1 MLHLS
6 CLCCALCGI
15 GTMEAGFRE
24 VGVNNNESLVARRQ
38 AAVARGVSMAHP
50 IFIERAENALLWDAE
65 GRRYIDFAGGI
76 AVLNTGHRHPRVLEA
91 VRAQLEKVTHTC
103 FQVTGYEPY
112 VALCER
118 LNRLAPGPGPNKTLL
133 MTTGAEAIE
142 NAVKIARAST
152 GRSAVISF
160 AGSFHGRTLMALALT
175 GKVEPYKTG
184 FGPYPAEVY
193 HVPFPNALHGVSTDD
208 ALDAIGMLFK
218 CDIAPD
224 RVAAI
229 VFEPVQG
236 EGGFYIAPKD
246 FVLRLRELCDRH
258 GILLIADEI
267 QSGAGRTGRMFA
279 MEHFGIAADIT
290 TLAKSLAGG
299 FPLSAVVGRADVMDA
314 CAPGGLG
321 GTYAGNPVACAAAL
335 AVLDV
340 FEQEHIFER
349 ADRLGEKIGDAL
361 NGLAARHPEIA
372 EVRRLGAMIAFELCD
387 HGDPHRPA
395 AEMTRRLTARAR
407 ELGLILLSC
416 GVYGNVVRILVPI
429 TAEDAIV
436 AEGLELLAQAAGEV
450 LTDATAQVPRLRPAL

>member
-1 MLHLS
+1 MNS
-6 CLCCALCGI
+6 
-15 GTMEAGFRE
+15 
-24 VGVNNNESLVARRQ
+24 NESLAARRQ
-38 AAVARGVSMAHP
+38 AAVARGVAMAQP
-50 IFIERAENALLWDAE
+50 IYIERAENALLWDAD
-65 GRRYIDFAGGI
+65 GRRYVDFAGGI

-118 LNRLAPGPGPNKTLL
+118 LNRLAPGAGAHKTLL

-142 NAVKIARAST
+142 NAVKIARVHT
-152 GRSAVISF
+152 GRPAVISF
-160 AGSFHGRTLMALALT
+160 AGGFHGRTFMAMALT
-175 GKVEPYKTG
+175 GKVEPYKAG
-184 FGPYPAEVY
+184 FGPLPGEVW
-193 HVPFPNALHGVSTDD
+193 HAPFPNALHGVSVDD
-208 ALDAIGMLFK
+208 SLNALALLFK
-218 CDIAPD
+218 CDVEAT

-229 VFEPVQG
+229 IFEPVQG
-236 EGGFYIAPKD
+236 EGGFYVAPKD

-258 GILLIADEI
+258 GIMLIADEI

-279 MEHFGIAADIT
+279 MEHFGVAADIT

-299 FPLSAVVGRADVMDA
+299 FPLSAVIGRAEVMDA

-340 FEQEHIFER
+340 FEQEQIFAR
-349 ADRLGEKIGDAL
+349 AGKLGVRLMARLKA
-361 NGLAARHPEIA
+361 LAARHPSIV
-372 EVRRLGAMIAFELCD
+372 EVRGLGAMVAFELCEG
-387 HGDPHRPA
+387 GDPGKPA
-395 AEMTRRLTARAR
+395 VELTRALTKRAR

-416 GVYGNVVRILVPI
+416 GLYGNVIRILVPI

-436 AEGLELLAQAAGEV
+436 DEGLGILERALDELEMVARERIELSTPG
-450 LTDATAQVPRLRPAL
+450 L

>member
-1 MLHLS
+1 MS
-6 CLCCALCGI
+6 
-15 GTMEAGFRE
+15 T
-24 VGVNNNESLVARRQ
+24 NESLLARRQ
-38 AAVARGVSMAHP
+38 AAVARGVSLAHP
-50 IFIERAENALLWDAE
+50 LFLERAENALLWDVD

-76 AVLNTGHRHPRVLEA
+76 AVLNTGHRHPRVIAA
-91 VRAQLEKVTHTC
+91 VQAQIGRLTHAC

-142 NAVKIARAST
+142 NAVKIARAAT

-160 AGSFHGRTLMALALT
+160 AGGFHGRTIMALALT
-175 GKVEPYKTG
+175 GKVDPYKTG
-184 FGPYPAEVY
+184 FGPYPAEVH
-193 HVPFPNALHGVSTDD
+193 HVPFPNMLHGVSVDD
-208 ALDAIGMLFK
+208 AFDALALLFK
-218 CDIAPD
+218 CDVAPE

-236 EGGFYIAPKD
+236 EGGFYIAPKE

-258 GILLIADEI
+258 GIVLVADEI

-279 MEHFGIAADIT
+279 MEHYGVAADLT

-299 FPLSAVVGRADVMDA
+299 FPLSAVVGRAEVMDA
-314 CAPGGLG
+314 CGTGGLG

-335 AVLDV
+335 AVLDA
-340 FEQEHIFER
+340 FDEERIFER
-349 ADRLGEKIGDAL
+349 AERIGEKIGGVL
-361 NGLAARHPEIA
+361 GTLAARHPDIA
-372 EVRRLGAMIAFELCD
+372 EVRRLGAMVAFELCES
-387 HGDPHRPA
+387 GDPGRPA
-395 AEMTRRLTARAR
+395 ADLTRRLTARAR

-429 TAEDAIV
+429 TAEDAIID
-436 AEGLELLAQAAGEV
+436 EGLAMLVQAAGE
-450 LTDATAQVPRLRPAL
+450 LLADASATVPKLRPAS